1 MWARQSHIHTLQHPE
16 FDTACPS
23 LLVNYELSRAFNDV
37 HRFPARHQ
45 AGAGD
50 IVALAGVDCES
61 GVTFTDGKAKVT
73 LGNSEL
79 LSNGMQA
86 GVK

>member
-1 MWARQSHIHTLQHPE
+1 MRHPE
-16 FDTACPS
+16 
-23 LLVNYELSRAFNDV
+23 
-37 HRFPARHQ
+37 

-79 LSNGMQA
+79 CSNGGLAGWWA

>member
-1 MWARQSHIHTLQHPE
+1 
-16 FDTACPS
+16 
-23 LLVNYELSRAFNDV
+23 LVNYELSRAFNDV
-37 HRFPARHQ
+37 HRFPAHQ

-79 LSNGMQA
+79 A
-86 GVK
+86 GVKWVCLKMLGIFPMK

>member
-1 MWARQSHIHTLQHPE
+1 M
-16 FDTACPS
+16 
-23 LLVNYELSRAFNDV
+23 VNYELSRAFNDV
-37 HRFPARHQ
+37 HRFPAHQ

-79 LSNGMQA
+79 KQWHGWCEVGLSENVGYIPNEIA
-86 GVK
+86 IKNRDNDH